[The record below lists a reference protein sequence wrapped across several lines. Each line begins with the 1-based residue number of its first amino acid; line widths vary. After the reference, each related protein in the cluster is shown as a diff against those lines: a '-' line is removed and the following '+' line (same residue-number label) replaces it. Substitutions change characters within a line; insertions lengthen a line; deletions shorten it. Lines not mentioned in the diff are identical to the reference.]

1 MNDNN
6 NGSSLSF
13 VDIIKTTK
21 PSKILFFS
29 ASVLSLLGCVISLT
43 VPLLI
48 ERLIDQLK
56 SNIDIKL
63 IVWIIAFSLLESVAS
78 SISQFLLS
86 VSAEKVIFNLREALW
101 NKTLQLPMKYYQKN
115 KSEELVSRL
124 TNDTTTVASI
134 VTDEMVDLISSFF
147 TLCVSIV
154 ILLFLDIPMTLAL
167 IIVIPLSL
175 FIIIPFGK
183 RFGEIAY
190 KSQDRISEL
199 TMFSSQ
205 ILRNIKIVK
214 SFGAETKELQS
225 GKDKFYSL
233 YKLGVK
239 SSILNA
245 VIGPFL
251 GTFGFLL
258 LISVVGLGALRVSN
272 GDISIGKLVAFI
284 IYLFQVIAP
293 FININMF
300 FTSYQEAK
308 GSLKRIF
315 EILNED
321 VEPDHFLTNS
331 VKNKNS
337 FNTLILSH
345 ITFSYHEEQ
354 VLKDISFH
362 VNKGEI
368 VALIGESGA
377 GKSTIFNLI
386 ERFYEPQ
393 SGEMYLD
400 HVSFREVEPGL
411 WRQSFSYV
419 PQDSQLFDGTVKDN
433 ITYGLSS
440 VTEEEIVH
448 AAKLANAHD
457 FILAL
462 PDGYGSEIGEYGN
475 RLSSGQKQRIAI
487 ARAFLRK
494 PDFILMDE
502 STANLDS
509 ESEYLLQ
516 DSLKH
521 LSEHVGVILIAHRLS
536 TIMNT
541 DRILVLENGKITG
554 DGKHETLYQTN
565 AYYRNLIQHQGL
577 NKNQS

>member
-1 MNDNN
+1 MNDNS

-167 IIVIPLSL
+167 IIVVPLSL

-293 FININMF
+293 FINPN
-300 FTSYQEAK
+300 Y
-308 GSLKRIF
+308 
-315 EILNED
+315 
-321 VEPDHFLTNS
+321 
-331 VKNKNS
+331 
-337 FNTLILSH
+337 
-345 ITFSYHEEQ
+345 
-354 VLKDISFH
+354 
-362 VNKGEI
+362 
-368 VALIGESGA
+368 ES
-377 GKSTIFNLI
+377 
-386 ERFYEPQ
+386 
-393 SGEMYLD
+393 
-400 HVSFREVEPGL
+400 
-411 WRQSFSYV
+411 
-419 PQDSQLFDGTVKDN
+419 
-433 ITYGLSS
+433 
-440 VTEEEIVH
+440 
-448 AAKLANAHD
+448 AKLH
-457 FILAL
+457 
-462 PDGYGSEIGEYGN
+462 
-475 RLSSGQKQRIAI
+475 
-487 ARAFLRK
+487 
-494 PDFILMDE
+494 
-502 STANLDS
+502 
-509 ESEYLLQ
+509 
-516 DSLKH
+516 
-521 LSEHVGVILIAHRLS
+521 
-536 TIMNT
+536 
-541 DRILVLENGKITG
+541 
-554 DGKHETLYQTN
+554 
-565 AYYRNLIQHQGL
+565 
-577 NKNQS
+577 

>member
-167 IIVIPLSL
+167 IIVVPLSL

-377 GKSTIFNLI
+377 GKSTIFNHI

>member
-1 MNDNN
+1 MNDNS

-63 IVWIIAFSLLESVAS
+63 IVWIIVFSLLESVAS

-167 IIVIPLSL
+167 IIVVPLSL
-175 FIIIPFGK
+175 FIMIPFGK
-183 RFGEIAY
+183 HFGEIAY

-321 VEPDHFLTNS
+321 VEPDRFLTNS

-337 FNTLILSH
+337 FHTLILSH
-345 ITFSYHEEQ
+345 ITFSYHEDQ

-419 PQDSQLFDGTVKDN
+419 PQDSQLFDDTVKDN

-554 DGKHETLYQTN
+554 DGNHETLYQTN

-577 NKNQS
+577 NKNQA

>member
-167 IIVIPLSL
+167 IIVVPLSL

-554 DGKHETLYQTN
+554 DGSHETLYQTN

-577 NKNQS
+577 NKNQA